1 MVSIDLS
8 GKAALVTGGSG
19 QLGRV
24 MVRRLAQA
32 GAAVLVHYNQNG
44 EKAEALVRELE
55 AAGTRAAAVQADVTD

>member
-8 GKAALVTGGSG
+8 GKTALVTGGSG

-44 EKAEALVRELE
+44 ADRAEGDEKH
-55 AAGTRAAAVQADVTD
+55 AGRRGGAGRRHRF